1 MPQRDQAA
9 GLYRLCRAILPSG
22 REKRATE
29 CITTALLLAAF
40 YLSFQRLA
48 HQVPP
53 ALPPTLSFLS

>member
-29 CITTALLLAAF
+29 CITTTLLLAAF